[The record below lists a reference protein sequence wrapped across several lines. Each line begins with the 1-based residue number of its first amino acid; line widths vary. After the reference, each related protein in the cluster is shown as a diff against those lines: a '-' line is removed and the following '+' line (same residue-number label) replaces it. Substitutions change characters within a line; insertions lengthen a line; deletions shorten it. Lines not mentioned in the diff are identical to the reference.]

1 LKYGLVFNSK
11 TSLIEKGVEILKNKN
26 SKEEAQEKR
35 KKLIEDMIDVTAFM
49 QYVATY
55 VTQKEGLLESIFGDE

>member
-1 LKYGLVFNSK
+1 LK
-11 TSLIEKGVEILKNKN
+11 ILKNKN

-35 KKLIEDMIDVTAFM
+35 KKLIEDMIDVTSFM

-55 VTQKEGLLESIFGDE
+55 FTQKEGLLESIFGDE